1 MTLWDALTLFAAMTA
16 LALLPSTSV
25 ALVVSR
31 SVSGGTGHGV
41 AAALGVVAGDLIFVA
56 LALLGM
62 TALSAVLGG
71 LFSVVR
77 IGAGLFLIYYGL
89 QLWRRPPSQA
99 RATEIN
105 KTTPNTPW
113 HYLGSFAAGLGLT
126 LADIKAIVFYA
137 SLLPVF
143 VNLNPLS
150 PTDGAT
156 VVAIT
161 VISVGGAKLLYAVLA
176 GHLPRPASTSRYQN
190 ASRRGMGGGLIVA
203 GGYLI
208 ARGD

>member
-31 SVSGGTGHGV
+31 SISGGIRHGV

-99 RATEIN
+99 GATEIN
-105 KTTPNTPW
+105 KTAPNTPW

-150 PTDGAT
+150 PADGAT

-176 GHLPRPASTSRYQN
+176 GHLPRPASASRYQN